1 MNNAAPLH
9 RRPLWLGA
17 LLAPLVAPFAMLLL
31 VLGSDFIHGKF
42 MAFEGLVEVLVYLS
56 VFGVPIAL
64 VGMWLLGLPYACW
77 LRRRGTLSIAA
88 LCLGAIPLGA
98 VVFVAGLYL
107 IGGRMSVPAVSGMGA
122 ATGVAVAV
130 AFGLVSGIA
139 WRR

>member
-1 MNNAAPLH
+1 MNSATPMH

-17 LLAPLVAPFAMLLL
+17 LLAPLAAPFALTAL
-31 VLGSDFIHGKF
+31 VLAPDAVDGKPMKF
-42 MAFEGLVEVLVYLS
+42 KAAVELL
-56 VFGVPIAL
+56 AL
-64 VGMWLLGLPYACW
+64 VSAFGLPMAIAGVWLLGLPYACW

-122 ATGVAVAV
+122 VIGVAVAV